1 MNKDDRRE
9 KAERYFELLD
19 KIYPIESFKIYGKD
33 DEDEN
38 VNVLT
43 FYHTWS
49 ISKEDASNHELEYFS
64 ATDEEIKYYQM
75 YREYALRG
83 EAVPKEFVPPD
94 RFKSYIG
101 INTEEKTFRFLITDK
116 EEHHGYAEYLYY
128 NAQSILKKL
137 GIEDGEKYKVA
148 VNMNFDHNVFKHL
161 ATKRLIDLTNTS
173 PNKENGIYVM
183 RELSGHPYTMS
194 LKEYNSLIQYA
205 IDSKVPMHFIAD
217 AINWNE
223 FNVRDAVSIFR
234 DDNEVKRFKSF
245 GIKGISLIRMHEHFA
260 NGRND
265 LKFMELIDEVDS
277 KDASKEFRALLDY
290 IENNLK
296 ASQEENERIEIENQ
310 DILRQNAIIEE
321 ENSHLSPGEAKKPIK
336 YTKSKRYI
344 SPILEQHGP
353 LASFMLEWK
362 NSNML
367 IKYID
372 PSLKNI
378 VRRSA
383 LKMFE
388 LADPEHQEHWS
399 FRIDNT
405 SRKLLEI
412 LKEAGMMDKDTYID
426 LYQKALNRNHD
437 LGEFQRAVSCFIDY
451 DEENQALEEI
461 SQHTYYPAPKKDW
474 QRSHSWETKSKI
486 QRVEIPQSLAK
497 KYGYDARR
505 IRDAVRKQILS
516 QKGIQDI
523 KIKTDMTINNRNG
536 TKTRVNRLVDWMFGT
551 QGKRGYMH
559 MQGNTYI
566 TFPPQT
572 PDYPM
577 EIVKDAFRR
586 MNDPDYGVR
595 E

>member
-1 MNKDDRRE
+1 MSKDDRRE
-9 KAERYFELLD
+9 KAERYFELVD

-33 DEDEN
+33 NEDEN

-43 FYHTWS
+43 FYHTWN
-49 ISKEDASNHELEYFS
+49 ISKEDASNHELVYYS
-64 ATDEEIKYYQM
+64 ATDEELKYYQM
-75 YREYALRG
+75 YREYSLRG
-83 EAVPKEFVPPD
+83 EVVPKEFVPPD
-94 RFKSYIG
+94 RFKSSIR

-128 NAQSILKKL
+128 NAQSILKEL

-148 VNMNFDHNVFKHL
+148 VNLNFDHDVFKHL
-161 ATKRLIDLTNTS
+161 ATKRLIDLTNTAI
-173 PNKENGIYVM
+173 NTENGIYVM
-183 RELSGHPYTMS
+183 QELSSHPYSMS

-234 DDNEVKRFKSF
+234 DDNEVKRFRSF

-277 KDASKEFRALLDY
+277 EDASKEFRTLLDY

-296 ASQEENERIEIENQ
+296 ASQEENEKIEIENQ

-321 ENSHLSPGEAKKPIK
+321 ENRHLSPGEAKKPIK

-362 NSNML
+362 KSNML

-388 LADPEHQEHWS
+388 LADPEHQEQWS
-399 FRIDNT
+399 YSIDNT

-426 LYQKALNRNHD
+426 LYQKALNRNYD
-437 LGEFQRAVSCFIDY
+437 LKEFRRAVSCFIDY

-461 SQHTYYPAPKKDW
+461 SQHTFYPAPKKDW
-474 QRSHSWETKSKI
+474 QHSHSWETKSKI
-486 QRVEIPQSLAK
+486 QKVEIPQSIAK

-505 IRDAVRKQILS
+505 IREAVKKQILS

-523 KIKTDMTINNRNG
+523 KIKTDMTIKNKNG
-536 TKTRVNRLVDWMFGT
+536 VYTNVDRLVDWMFGVN
-551 QGKRGYMH
+551 GKRGYMQ
-559 MQGNTYI
+559 MKGNVAF

-572 PDYPM
+572 PDYPL
-577 EIVKDAFRR
+577 ELIRGAFRR
-586 MNDPDYGVR
+586 MEDPDYGVR